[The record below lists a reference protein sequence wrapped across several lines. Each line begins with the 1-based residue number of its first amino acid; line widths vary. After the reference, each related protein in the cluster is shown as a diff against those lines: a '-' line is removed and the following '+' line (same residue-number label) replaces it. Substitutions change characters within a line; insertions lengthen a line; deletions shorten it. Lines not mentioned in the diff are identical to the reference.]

1 MRPTIARIDLSRL
14 KHNIQ
19 GLRSLILPETE
30 FMAIVKANAY
40 GHGAKEIAAGA
51 IAAGA
56 SQLGVALPEEGA
68 ELREAG
74 IAAPILVL
82 GEIDE
87 EQCTA
92 VLQYGLTQAVPS
104 LPTARCL
111 NQAAKKAG
119 KTAKVH
125 LKLDTGMGRIGFR
138 SRKELQDAADELKD
152 MKNLSIE
159 GAFTHFAS
167 ADEEDPAFTREQ
179 IKKFHLMIRFLQ
191 NSGFPLRTV
200 HASNSAGIFRFPD
213 ANYNLVRGGISM
225 YGYFPFPTERKE
237 TIRLLP
243 VLQWETRIVHIKTVE
258 AGCSIS
264 YGRTYVARDTRT
276 IATLPVGYADGYNR
290 LLSNRGSVLI
300 HGKRAPVVGR
310 ICMDQTMVDITDI
323 PGLVT
328 GDPVIL
334 IGEQDGEAITAD
346 DLADLCGTISYEIL
360 TSISERVPRL
370 YIHSHSKE
378 EMK

>member
-19 GLRSLILPETE
+19 GLRSLISPDTE

-40 GHGAKEIAAGA
+40 GHGAREIAAGA

-74 IAAPILVL
+74 ISTPILVL
-82 GEIDE
+82 GEIDK
-87 EQCTA
+87 EQCAT

-104 LPTARCL
+104 LSTARFL

-119 KTAKVH
+119 KTAKIH

-138 SRKELQDAADELKD
+138 SRKELQDAADEMKS
-152 MKNLSIE
+152 MKNLSVE

-179 IKKFHLMIRFLQ
+179 IKKFRLMIQFLQ
-191 NSGFPLRTV
+191 KSGFPPRTV

-225 YGYFPFPTERKE
+225 YGYSPFPADGRKE
-237 TIRLLP
+237 KFRLLP
-243 VLQWETRIVHIKTVE
+243 VLQWETRIVHMKTVE

-264 YGRTYVARDTRT
+264 YGRTYVAQDTRT

-370 YIHSHSKE
+370 YIHSQEGRK
-378 EMK
+378 

>member
-40 GHGAKEIAAGA
+40 GHGAKE

-111 NQAAKKAG
+111 NQRPEHKDG
-119 KTAKVH
+119 K
-125 LKLDTGMGRIGFR
+125 
-138 SRKELQDAADELKD
+138 
-152 MKNLSIE
+152 
-159 GAFTHFAS
+159 
-167 ADEEDPAFTREQ
+167 
-179 IKKFHLMIRFLQ
+179 
-191 NSGFPLRTV
+191 
-200 HASNSAGIFRFPD
+200 
-213 ANYNLVRGGISM
+213 
-225 YGYFPFPTERKE
+225 
-237 TIRLLP
+237 
-243 VLQWETRIVHIKTVE
+243 
-258 AGCSIS
+258 
-264 YGRTYVARDTRT
+264 
-276 IATLPVGYADGYNR
+276 
-290 LLSNRGSVLI
+290 
-300 HGKRAPVVGR
+300 
-310 ICMDQTMVDITDI
+310 
-323 PGLVT
+323 
-328 GDPVIL
+328 
-334 IGEQDGEAITAD
+334 D
-346 DLADLCGTISYEIL
+346 D
-360 TSISERVPRL
+360 
-370 YIHSHSKE
+370 
-378 EMK
+378 